1 MKIFT
6 YISCSGEFS
15 VLGAAD
21 ILVGYDLQEFVAADG
36 KLCAALLERPFDA
49 RTIRVLLM
57 DTGFKNLF
65 HKKAELELN
74 CDARLVCKNDDGDSK
89 ESTLKK
95 GEVLTLTAEDE
106 RLKHGRMTIIPE
118 KEEGITIRSLERA
131 QGQPVY
137 SGSLEIK
144 KRKRKVWF

>member
-1 MKIFT
+1 MKKERIHGKILSVTEDTVEIEGYGTIPLDENF
-6 YISCSGEFS
+6 YVYKLFGEFS

-65 HKKAELELN
+65 HK
-74 CDARLVCKNDDGDSK
+74 RQ
-89 ESTLKK
+89 
-95 GEVLTLTAEDE
+95 
-106 RLKHGRMTIIPE
+106 
-118 KEEGITIRSLERA
+118 SL
-131 QGQPVY
+131 
-137 SGSLEIK
+137 S
-144 KRKRKVWF
+144 

>member
-1 MKIFT
+1 MKDTDIPLDENF
-6 YISCSGEFS
+6 YVYKLFGEFS
-15 VLGAAD
+15 VPGAAD

-89 ESTLKK
+89 ESTEK
-95 GEVLTLTAEDE
+95 GGGAYP
-106 RLKHGRMTIIPE
+106 HG
-118 KEEGITIRSLERA
+118 G
-131 QGQPVY
+131 G
-137 SGSLEIK
+137 
-144 KRKRKVWF
+144 

>member
-1 MKIFT
+1 MLHIEICQIGSQTAFCLFRFLRQLSFCLKLYVEHGRLSRVTVKKERIHGKILSVTEDTVEIEGYGTIPLDENF
-6 YISCSGEFS
+6 YEYKLFGEFS

-65 HKKAELELN
+65 HKK
-74 CDARLVCKNDDGDSK
+74 V
-89 ESTLKK
+89 
-95 GEVLTLTAEDE
+95 
-106 RLKHGRMTIIPE
+106 RMALCPL
-118 KEEGITIRSLERA
+118 IRTVS
-131 QGQPVY
+131 
-137 SGSLEIK
+137 
-144 KRKRKVWF
+144 